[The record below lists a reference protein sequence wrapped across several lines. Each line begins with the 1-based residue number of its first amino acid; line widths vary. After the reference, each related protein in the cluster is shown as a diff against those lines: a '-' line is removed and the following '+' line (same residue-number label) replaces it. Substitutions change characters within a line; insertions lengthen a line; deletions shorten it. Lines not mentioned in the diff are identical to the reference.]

1 MEERIAK
8 LEQALQNL
16 LAKIN
21 KEDHVNWLTLPST
34 RALQLQMRI
43 DGEELRENWAL
54 AQYSGPMLD
63 RAQGQAAYI
72 DSMLVTMREF
82 YQDD

>member
-43 DGEELRENWAL
+43 DGEELRENWAQARYEDPWL
-54 AQYSGPMLD
+54 T
-63 RAQGQAAYI
+63 RAQGQASYI
-72 DSMLVTMREF
+72 SNLLVTMREF